1 MGPLKHSKI
10 YGYSPLE
17 SAGAVRD
24 AVKGEPRIL
33 MTGQGG
39 VKIENYRKI
48 LFYSDTCIRIQTFRR
63 VLAVTGTRLMIRYYD
78 RDEMWIT
85 GRVEVVRFE

>member
-1 MGPLKHSKI
+1 MGPLKQAKI
-10 YGYSPLE
+10 SGYSPLE
-17 SAGAVRD
+17 SAGAVLD
-24 AVKGEPRIL
+24 AIKGEPRIL
-33 MTGQGG
+33 MAGQGG

-63 VLAVTGTRLMIRYYD
+63 VLSVTGSRLVIRYYD

>member
-10 YGYSPLE
+10 CGYSPLE

-48 LFYSDTCIRIQTFRR
+48 LFYSDTCIRIQNLPPGACRHRNQTDDP
-63 VLAVTGTRLMIRYYD
+63 VL
-78 RDEMWIT
+78 
-85 GRVEVVRFE
+85 